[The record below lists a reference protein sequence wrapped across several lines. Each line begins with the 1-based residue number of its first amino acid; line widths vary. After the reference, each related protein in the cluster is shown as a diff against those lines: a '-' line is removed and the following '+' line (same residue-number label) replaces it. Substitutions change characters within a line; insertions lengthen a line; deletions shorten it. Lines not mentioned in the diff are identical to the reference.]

1 MYHLYG
7 YTDALCNDGS
17 VGGFYYAPWTDPAK
31 QNLWLVYLEGGSWC
45 YSNSSC
51 AERKNLMP
59 ELTTSNMWWW
69 KMAMGGIFDKDPKR
83 NPFAGANLVYVGYCS
98 SDAWVGNVG
107 AGPDTFGWHFRGQ
120 RIIEAT
126 FQMLARGVGV
136 INKYTQRSPSG
147 QKLYL
152 SNTTTYRLTASDK
165 VLFGGCSAGSRGAM
179 FTVDYVQPM
188 LPPGSPPVLAFF
200 DSPMWVDVEPV
211 TGADG
216 SIISLEYQTQQIYA
230 LVNATARLG
239 DACAAAYPGEG
250 WKCLYGQYRLPF
262 VETPYLVSASQ
273 FDKYQLP
280 YNEGGMPPYNPSQLE
295 YAASFQDAV
304 RTVMLNLPTSS
315 QPRSAVFSSACFKHC
330 TSSLAWG
337 SFWGVKVGQ
346 VSLRDYLGA
355 WYFGGGL
362 PSNLTAGAASLPPGL
377 SKQHI
382 EACSGF
388 GCGQC
393 HRKPSQV
400 APAPPLPPAYTLS
413 LYPTATRSSSR
424 QVESQVVRIILFMA
438 ASLGLAAAIVWR
450 RMQAG
455 RDAPG
460 SQRVAIPVVGG
471 VELGQGPFVGGRGET
486 APLLR
491 REAL

>member
-1 MYHLYG
+1 
-7 YTDALCNDGS
+7 
-17 VGGFYYAPWTDPAK
+17 
-31 QNLWLVYLEGGSWC
+31 
-45 YSNSSC
+45 
-51 AERKNLMP
+51 
-59 ELTTSNMWWW
+59 
-69 KMAMGGIFDKDPKR
+69 
-83 NPFAGANLVYVGYCS
+83 
-98 SDAWVGNVG
+98 
-107 AGPDTFGWHFRGQ
+107 
-120 RIIEAT
+120 
-126 FQMLARGVGV
+126 MLARGVGV
-136 INKYTQRSPSG
+136 INKYTERSPSG

-152 SNTTTYRLTASDK
+152 SNTTTYRLTSADR

-200 DSPMWVDVEPV
+200 DSPVWVDVEPI
-211 TGADG
+211 TGPDG
-216 SIISLEYQTQQIYA
+216 SIVSLEYQTQQIYN

-239 DACAAAYPGEG
+239 DACAAAYAGEE

-280 YNEGGMPPYNPSQLE
+280 YNEGGMPPYSASQLA
-295 YAASFQDAV
+295 YAANFQDAV

-315 QPRSAVFSSACFKHC
+315 QPKSAVFSSACFKHC

-337 SFWGVKVGQ
+337 SFWGVRIGQ

-355 WYFGGGL
+355 WYFGGGA

-393 HRKPSQV
+393 HRKPGTV
-400 APAPPLPPAYTLS
+400 PPAPPLPPSYSMS
-413 LYPTATRSSSR
+413 LYPTQTKSTSR
-424 QVESQVVRIILFMA
+424 ELWGQAVRIILFMA
-438 ASLGLAAAIVWR
+438 ASLGIVSAIVWR
-450 RMQAG
+450 RMHAG
-455 RDAPG
+455 EAPG
-460 SQRVAIPVVGG
+460 AARVSIPVVGG
-471 VELGQGPFVGGRGET
+471 LELGQGPFTSGIGEK

-491 REAL
+491 GAGMAL